1 MASLNIT
8 TTPNPQLEQRQ
19 NDTIHVTTP
28 VRTSGRTALPRT
40 RGVPPVYREIL
51 PNPNKHSTTTGNQT
65 PQPKQKRVA
74 SVETAIST
82 GQEEDTVLQAESD
95 SSTELPAEQDPKTR
109 KRKQNAAAQKRVQ
122 DRRRQRIKQLEE
134 ENARL
139 RDQLDS
145 QHSGND
151 TFQGVFA
158 QWAGALKAEIDR
170 QMQELDAGLDQ
181 RLSELEVE
189 CGKAQ
194 EALVV
199 EGAKQRE
206 MLKAE
211 FAEREQRLAATL
223 SDKQIA
229 LSAEFDRQKADT
241 ESENAKQKEAQ
252 KAKLAQTLEE
262 VQTKQAEWRT
272 IESVIKEKVSKST
285 GM

>member
-1 MASLNIT
+1 M
-8 TTPNPQLEQRQ
+8 RQ
-19 NDTIHVTTP
+19 D
-28 VRTSGRTALPRT
+28 R
-40 RGVPPVYREIL
+40 
-51 PNPNKHSTTTGNQT
+51 T
-65 PQPKQKRVA
+65 PQPKRKRLT

-82 GQEEDTVLQAESD
+82 GQEEDTVLQLESD
-95 SSTELPAEQDPKTR
+95 NSTEELPAEQDPKTR
-109 KRKQNAAAQKRVQ
+109 KRRQNAAAQKRVR
-122 DRRRQRIKQLEE
+122 DGRHLRIKQLEE

-139 RDQLDS
+139 RDQLDA
-145 QHSGND
+145 QHAGND
-151 TFQGVFA
+151 AFQGVFA
-158 QWAGALKAEIDR
+158 QWAEALKAEFDG
-170 QMQELDAGLDQ
+170 QMRELDARLDQ
-181 RLSELEVE
+181 SLRELEVE
-189 CGKAQ
+189 RVKGQ

-211 FAEREQRLAATL
+211 FAEREQRLATTL

-252 KAKLAQTLEE
+252 MAKLAQTLEE

-285 GM
+285 AM